1 MHIVIAYAITA
12 GLWAAVSLICW
23 SVTFPGEE
31 AAKPTSARAFLVS
44 PVWIFVVLWLFIGRP
59 LRWLVIDA
67 SVGSQ
72 SSRASTHDGL
82 MRSRRRSLSER
93 KRDDR

>member
-12 GLWAAVSLICW
+12 DLWAAVSLICW

-31 AAKPTSARAFLVS
+31 AAKRTLAR
-44 PVWIFVVLWLFIGRP
+44 GRP
-59 LRWLVIDA
+59 LRQLVIDA
-67 SVGSQ
+67 VADGQ